1 MKGVIFNVL
10 EELVIET
17 AGMAAWNNILEKT
30 GSDGIYT
37 SGESYSDEELFAL
50 VGEICIAL
58 DMPAEKV
65 VGIFGEYLFDQLD
78 VRHPT
83 FAANANDLKSFLISV
98 DTVIH
103 SEVLK
108 LYTNPN
114 LPRFEYQ
121 EKGENQLTM
130 LYRSPRKLC
139 ILAEGLVRGAAKR
152 FGNEIS
158 IDHPVCMHNG
168 ADHCQLDVSIK

>member
-17 AGMAAWNNILEKT
+17 AGMAAWNSILNKT

-37 SGESYSDEELFAL
+37 SGESYSDDELFAL

-78 VRHPT
+78 ARHPDFT
-83 FAANANDLKSFLISV
+83 ANASELKSFLISV

-103 SEVLK
+103 GEVLK

-121 EKGENQLTM
+121 DKGEKQLTM

-152 FGNEIS
+152 FGNEVS
-158 IDHPVCMHNG
+158 IEHPVCMHNG
-168 ADHCQLDVSIK
+168 ADHCQLDVSIA

>member
-17 AGMAAWNNILEKT
+17 AGMAAWNSILNKT

-37 SGESYSDEELFAL
+37 SGESYSDDELFAL

-78 VRHPT
+78 ARHPDFT
-83 FAANANDLKSFLISV
+83 ANASDLKFFLISV

-103 SEVLK
+103 GEVLK

-121 EKGENQLTM
+121 DKGEKQLTM

-152 FGNEIS
+152 FGNEVS
-158 IDHPVCMHNG
+158 IEHPVCMHNG
-168 ADHCQLDVSIK
+168 ADHCQLDVSIA